1 MLCIYPTI
9 LNVYLFKNI
18 PSNAKINVG
27 NMHRDID
34 EYNSGKVEIYCHLY
48 LSSVHQE
55 PKMLSFNKNSNINII
70 SIPCKLIFH

>member
-1 MLCIYPTI
+1 
-9 LNVYLFKNI
+9 
-18 PSNAKINVG
+18 
-27 NMHRDID
+27 MHRDID